1 MTYIVDGAF
10 SIPKDLITIKDVF
23 NKFNLELL
31 LPKRIL
37 ELEVPNDFTSYHHIK
52 HFEDLPEYE
61 QEYFLETYEDDLA
74 DWIIESID
82 EVFESFHRFTGEFN
96 MIEIKEFP
104 IEGLIDDIPDG
115 DDIGEFLLN
124 MDNNNFDRCSCLM
137 YYEFPSHNQEGI
149 QSLYNTNGQDIKLQ

>member
-1 MTYIVDGAF
+1 
-10 SIPKDLITIKDVF
+10 
-23 NKFNLELL
+23 
-31 LPKRIL
+31 
-37 ELEVPNDFTSYHHIK
+37 
-52 HFEDLPEYE
+52 
-61 QEYFLETYEDDLA
+61 
-74 DWIIESID
+74 
-82 EVFESFHRFTGEFN
+82 